1 MMQAGIRVSAV
12 LLIVMFT
19 VSPLRAQCLEMHR
32 INEIA
37 MDLPEQEVLGKLAT
51 HLGVSVDVLK
61 EQKAEYKVNVG
72 ELYIAHRLAKFS
84 GSVFKTVVGAFRS
97 GTAWGVYA
105 KGKKINLDEL
115 SKDERQLEN
124 ILKNKTQNVAR

>member
-1 MMQAGIRVSAV
+1 MMQVRISVSAV
-12 LLIVMFT
+12 LLMFMLA
-19 VSPLRAQCLEMHR
+19 VSPLHAQYVEMHR
-32 INEIA
+32 VNEIA

-61 EQKAEYKVNVG
+61 EQKAEYKVNFG

-84 GSVFKTVVGAFRS
+84 GSDFKTVVGAFRS

-105 KGKKINLDEL
+105 KEKKIDMAEL

-124 ILKNKTQNVAR
+124 VLKKKT